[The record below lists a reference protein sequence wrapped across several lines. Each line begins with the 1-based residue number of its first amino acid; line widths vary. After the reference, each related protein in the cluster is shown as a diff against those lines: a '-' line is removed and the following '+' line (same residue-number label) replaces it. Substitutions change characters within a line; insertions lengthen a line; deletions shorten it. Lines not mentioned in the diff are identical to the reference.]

1 MPSVKFRGVP
11 YPITKNAQGFL
22 HIQSGT
28 NQIKSD
34 LLILLLTNPGERVFL
49 PTFGT
54 PLRKLIFEPNDP
66 ALANK
71 ARQMIINS
79 IKAWEPR
86 VAVQN
91 ITVTN
96 TATAGWIN
104 PSDDQTENDAV
115 LSISI
120 IFVDPDQI
128 ADVQSLS
135 LEMPLAGG

>member
-1 MPSVKFRGVP
+1 MAKFKGIP
-11 YPITKNAQGFL
+11 YPVTKNAQGFF

-96 TATAGWIN
+96 TANAAWIN
-104 PSDDQTENDAV
+104 PSDDQSENDAV

-135 LEMPLAGG
+135 LEIPLAGG